1 VVLSEGE
8 RTCTHVGKVPKTW
21 QNVCLACF
29 ITVTLSLYYSL
40 EDLVFK
46 QTRRRILIDMNS
58 SFLINQSY
66 SLNQLNLK

>member
-1 VVLSEGE
+1 MVLSEGE

-46 QTRRRILIDMNS
+46 QTRRRILIDMDS
-58 SFLINQSY
+58 SFLINQPY